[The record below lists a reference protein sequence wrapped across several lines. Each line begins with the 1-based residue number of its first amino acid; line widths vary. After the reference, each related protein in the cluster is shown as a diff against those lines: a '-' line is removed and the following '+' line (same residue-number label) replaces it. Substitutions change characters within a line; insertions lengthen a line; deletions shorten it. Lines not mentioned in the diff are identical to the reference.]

1 MPRSEIKYWIYGLL
15 LADLLSFLT
24 YYEPVLSPLVFILAV
39 TIFLLVCYRHLELA
53 ILIVLAELFVG
64 SKGYLF
70 SLNLGSFSISI
81 RLAFFIILLSFS
93 LWYLMKQGREALWL
107 FVKWSWPVL
116 IFGLIVILAFLHGL
130 MRGYG
135 FAQVFFDANAYFFIC
150 LFLPLFIATSR
161 QGFMERV
168 VSLLIYSAAYLS
180 VKTLLLLYFFTHR
193 FEFFLFD
200 LYQWVRDTNVGEIT
214 WTTTGAWRVF
224 IQSQINIVV
233 AWWVV
238 MTRVI
243 KDNARQLPSQTAL
256 LGLFGAALLI
266 SFSRSFWLGLVISVL
281 IAGLWKLYRK
291 KWRESIYLALI
302 GIASTILGFAIVIAV
317 LKIPFP
323 ETSSTGT
330 IDLSKRFEIMVE
342 EAASSRWNLLPP
354 LWRAI
359 QGNSLVGMGFGTPV
373 TYVSNDP
380 RVRSANPS
388 GLYTTTAF
396 EWGYLDIW
404 LKIGLVG
411 LLIYSLVVIK
421 IFIEANRNKE
431 HLSPALP
438 GLILGLVAV
447 LGVNI
452 GSPYLNHPLGLGLV
466 ILLYAYVVKQQSA
479 KISS

>member
-1 MPRSEIKYWIYGLL
+1 MKYWISGFLL
-15 LADLLSFLT
+15 TDLLSFLT
-24 YYEPVLSPLVFILAV
+24 YYEPVLIPWVFILAV
-39 TIFLLVCYRHLELA
+39 AIFFLVCYRHLELA
-53 ILIVLAELFVG
+53 ILIVLAELFAG

-70 SLNLGSFSISI
+70 SLNLGDFNISI
-81 RLAFFIILLSFS
+81 RLAFFTILLSFS
-93 LWYLMKQGREALWL
+93 LWHLLKQGKEALWL
-107 FVKWSWPVL
+107 FIKWSKPVL
-116 IFGLIVILAFLHGL
+116 ILGLIVVLAFLHGL

-135 FAQVFFDANAYFFIC
+135 FTQVFFDANAYFFIG
-150 LFLPLFIATSR
+150 LLLPLFIAAPR

-168 VSLLIYSAAYLS
+168 VSLLVYSAAYLS

-224 IQSQINIVV
+224 MQSQIYIVV
-233 AWWVV
+233 AWWIV
-238 MTRVI
+238 MARMV
-243 KDNARQLPSQTAL
+243 KNNAWQRPGYIAL
-256 LGLFGAALLI
+256 LSLFSAALLI

-281 IAGLWKLYRK
+281 AVGLWKLYQK
-291 KWRESIYLALI
+291 EWPESIYFVLI
-302 GIASTILGFAIVIAV
+302 GIVSFVFGFAIVIAV
-317 LKIPFP
+317 LRIPFP
-323 ETSSTGT
+323 ATSSTGT

-354 LWRAI
+354 LWKAV
-359 QGNSLVGMGFGTPV
+359 QKNFLVGMGFGAPV

-380 RVRSANPS
+380 RVRSVNPS

-411 LLIYSLVVIK
+411 LLVYTLVVIK
-421 IFIEANRNKE
+421 IFVEASRNKE
-431 HLSPALP
+431 FLSPALP
-438 GLILGLVAV
+438 GLIFGLVAV

-452 GSPYLNHPLGLGLV
+452 GSPYLNHPLGLGLI
-466 ILLYAYVVKQQSA
+466 ILLYAYVIKQQSVR
-479 KISS
+479 INS